1 MSRLPLH
8 TVDDAPEAAQAGLE
22 LVVSRNGFLPNLFRI
37 LANSP
42 AALEAY
48 HSLSAILTRGN
59 FNVGEREAIQ
69 ITAAAT
75 QKCGI
80 CVAGHTALAYRK
92 AGLEQ
97 QVVDALR
104 DSKAVP
110 DARLDALAHFTR
122 AVLQRLGN
130 VTDDELKAFYVA
142 GYDEGDAVEVI
153 LGVSLATLCNFTSNL
168 GRPSLN
174 PELAP
179 YAWKDSAAQ
188 PGRS

>member
-1 MSRLPLH
+1 MSRLSLH

-22 LVVSRNGFLPNLFRI
+22 LVVSKNGFLPNLFRI

-59 FNVGEREAIQ
+59 FSIAERETIQ

-92 AGLEQ
+92 AGLAQEI
-97 QVVDALR
+97 VDALR
-104 DSKAVP
+104 DSKSVP
-110 DARLDALAHFTR
+110 DAKLDALANFTR
-122 AVLQRLGN
+122 ALLQRLGN
-130 VTDDELKAFYVA
+130 ATDDELRAFYAA
-142 GYDEGDAVEVI
+142 GYDEGDAVEVV
-153 LGVSLATLCNFTSNL
+153 LGISLATLCNLTSNL

-179 YAWKDSAAQ
+179 YAWKEAVAKDA
-188 PGRS
+188 